1 MVIAQENAMFKLL
14 PDEPAQRLRMTRFL
28 IALASYALAVGSL
41 FALMALNAVLIPID
55 PTALK
60 IFTLA
65 LAIFNLIFY
74 IVLRSGLNQRL
85 PDPSLTRV
93 QIAVAIISL
102 TFLMYHAY
110 DLRPLMIIFYPA
122 ILLFGQ
128 LRLNTRQLLKMS
140 LFAIL
145 CFTAMAGLLLMR
157 HREQTDSY
165 LLLMELL
172 LLIVILPWYAL
183 IGGYMSRLRQQVRNT
198 NRQLEQALEAINEI
212 AIRDD
217 LTQVYN
223 RRYLMQLLTRQKN
236 ITDRGGHP
244 FAVCLLD
251 LDLFK
256 RINDTFGHQAG
267 DVVLTTLTEQL
278 GKHMR
283 NIDFLGRYGGEE
295 FLLVLVDTNL
305 AGALE
310 VAERVRSLVM
320 ELRFPGLDGV
330 QVTISAGVAE
340 YEAGESIDQL
350 LERADRALYQAK
362 NEGRNRVLAI
372 AQSASGEE
380 RIVSMQL
387 RHSNGNGAQ
396 IR

>member
-1 MVIAQENAMFKLL
+1 MFKLL

-28 IALASYALAVGSL
+28 IALASYALGIGIL
-41 FALMALNAVLIPID
+41 LALKTLNAAMIPID
-55 PTALK
+55 PMALK
-60 IFTLA
+60 IFILA
-65 LAIFNLIFY
+65 LAVFNLIFY
-74 IVLRSGLNQRL
+74 ILLRSGLNQRL
-85 PDPSLTRV
+85 PDPSLTRA
-93 QIAVAIISL
+93 QIAVAMITL
-102 TFLMYHAY
+102 TFLMYHAQ

-122 ILLFGQ
+122 ILLLGQ
-128 LRLNTRQLLKMS
+128 LRLNTRQLLEMS
-140 LFAIL
+140 LFAII
-145 CFTAMAGLLLMR
+145 CFMVMTVLLLTR
-157 HREQTDSY
+157 QPEQTDSY
-165 LLLMELL
+165 LLFMELL
-172 LLIVILPWYAL
+172 LLMGILPWYAL
-183 IGGYMSRLRQQVRNT
+183 IGGYMSRLRQRVRDT
-198 NRQLEQALEAINEI
+198 NRELQQALAAMEEI
-212 AIRDD
+212 ATRDD

-223 RRYLMQLLTRQKN
+223 RRYMMQLLTRQKN
-236 ITDRGGHP
+236 VTDRGGHP

-267 DVVLTTLTEQL
+267 DVVLTTLTDQL
-278 GKHMR
+278 SKHMR
-283 NIDFLGRYGGEE
+283 SIDFLSRYGGEE

-330 QVTISAGVAE
+330 QVTISAGIAE
-340 YEAGESIDQL
+340 YEPGETIDQL
-350 LERADRALYQAK
+350 LERADKALYQAK

-372 AQSASGEE
+372 AQSVSGEE

-387 RHSNGNGAQ
+387 RHNNGNGTQ